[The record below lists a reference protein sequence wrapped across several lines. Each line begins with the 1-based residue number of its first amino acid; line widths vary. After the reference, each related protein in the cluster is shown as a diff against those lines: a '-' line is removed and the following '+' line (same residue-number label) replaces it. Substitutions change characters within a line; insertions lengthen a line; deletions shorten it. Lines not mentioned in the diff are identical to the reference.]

1 MTTERQGPAMSR
13 PPIYFL
19 RHGET
24 DYNAAG
30 RLQGRLDIPLNA
42 KGRGQ
47 AARNGGVLAELIDEP
62 AAMHY
67 VASPLLRARQTMEI
81 TRGCLKLPATPF
93 DLDDRLLEINYGRWE
108 GKNWDEVKR
117 DDPTEHDARIA
128 DGYNYAAPDGESYAM
143 VMARVE
149 SWLADVTRP
158 TVVVAHGGIMRCLRG
173 HVLGLA
179 PEAMLHLTVPQDK
192 VMLIE
197 GGAVRLL

>member
-1 MTTERQGPAMSR
+1 MDRPA
-13 PPIYFL
+13 IYFL

-42 KGRGQ
+42 KGQAQ
-47 AARNGGVLAELIDEP
+47 AARNGGLLAELIDAP
-62 AAMHY
+62 DAVHF
-67 VASPLLRARQTMEI
+67 VASPLLRTRQTMHI
-81 TRGCLKLPATPF
+81 ARRSLKLPETGFAV
-93 DLDDRLLEINYGRWE
+93 DDRLMEIDFGRWE
-108 GKNWDEVKR
+108 GKTWDTIKHE
-117 DDPTEHDARIA
+117 DAEAYKARHA

-143 VMARVE
+143 VMARVV
-149 SWLADVTRP
+149 SWLADVTQP

-173 HVLGLA
+173 QVLGLP

-192 VMLIE
+192 VMLID

>member
-1 MTTERQGPAMSR
+1 MPR

-47 AARNGGVLAELIDEP
+47 AARNGGVLSELIDVP
-62 AAMHY
+62 ASMHY
-67 VASPLLRARQTMEI
+67 VASPLLRTRQTMQI
-81 TRGCLKLPATPF
+81 ARSCLKLPETPF
-93 DLDDRLLEINYGRWE
+93 DMDERLVEIDFGRWE
-108 GKNWDEVKR
+108 GKSWDEVKR
-117 DDPTEHDARIA
+117 DDAAEYQSRQVN
-128 DGYNYAAPDGESYAM
+128 GYGHPAPDGESYAM
-143 VMARVE
+143 VMARVKA
-149 SWLADVTRP
+149 WLADVTRP

-179 PEAMLHLTVPQDK
+179 PQDMLTLTVPQDR

>member
-1 MTTERQGPAMSR
+1 MSR

-62 AAMHY
+62 GSVHY
-67 VASPLLRARQTMEI
+67 ISSPLLRTRQTMQI
-81 TRGCLKLPATPF
+81 ARGCLKLPETPF
-93 DLDDRLLEINYGRWE
+93 DTDERLLEIDFGRWE
-108 GKNWDEVKR
+108 GKVWDEIKR
-117 DDPTEHDARIA
+117 DDTDAYAARQA
-128 DGYNYAAPDGESYAM
+128 DGFNHAVPEGESYAM
-143 VMARVE
+143 VMARVQA
-149 SWLADVTRP
+149 WFADVVRP

-173 HVLGLA
+173 HVLGLP
-179 PEAMLHLTVPQDK
+179 PEAILHLTVPQDK
-192 VMLIE
+192 VMLID

>member
-1 MTTERQGPAMSR
+1 MTR

-24 DYNAAG
+24 DYNATG

-47 AARNGGVLAELIDEP
+47 AARNGGVLAELIDAP
-62 AAMHY
+62 GAMHY
-67 VASPLLRARQTMEI
+67 VASPLLRTRQTMEI
-81 TRGCLKLPATPF
+81 ARGKLQLPETPF
-93 DLDDRLLEINYGRWE
+93 DTDARLLEIDFGRWE
-108 GKNWDEVKR
+108 GKRWDDIER
-117 DDPTEHDARIA
+117 DDAAGYRVRQA
-128 DGYNYAAPDGESYAM
+128 DGFNHAAPDGESYAM

-149 SWLADVTRP
+149 AWLADVVRP

-173 HVLGLA
+173 HALGLP
-179 PEAMLHLTVPQDK
+179 PEAILHLTVPQDK

>member
-1 MTTERQGPAMSR
+1 MSR

-24 DYNAAG
+24 DFNAAG

-47 AARNGGVLAELIDEP
+47 AARNGAMLTELIDKP

-67 VASPLLRARQTMEI
+67 VASPLLRTRQTMQI
-81 TRGCLKLPATPF
+81 ARDCLKLPETPF
-93 DLDDRLLEINYGRWE
+93 DFDDRLLEINFGRWE
-108 GKNWDEVKR
+108 GKTWDEIKR
-117 DDPTEHDARIA
+117 DDATEHDARKA

>member
-1 MTTERQGPAMSR
+1 MSLPA
-13 PPIYFL
+13 IYFL

-47 AARNGGVLAELIDEP
+47 AARNGGVLAELIDAP
-62 AAMHY
+62 ATMRY
-67 VASPLLRARQTMEI
+67 VASPLLRTRQTMQI
-81 TRGCLKLPATPF
+81 ARNCLKLPETPF
-93 DLDDRLLEINYGRWE
+93 DLDDRLMEINYGRWE
-108 GKNWDEVKR
+108 GMVWDDIKR
-117 DDPTEHDARIA
+117 DDAEAYRARQA
-128 DGYNYAAPDGESYAM
+128 DVYNYATPEGESYAM

-149 SWLADVTRP
+149 SWLADVTAP

>member
-1 MTTERQGPAMSR
+1 MPR

-30 RLQGRLDIPLNA
+30 RLQGRMDIELNA

-47 AARNGGVLAELIDEP
+47 ALRNGGVLADVINEP
-62 AAMHY
+62 TEMHY
-67 VASPLLRARQTMEI
+67 VASPLLRTRQTMQI
-81 TRGCLKLPATPF
+81 ARSCLRLPETPF
-93 DLDDRLLEINYGRWE
+93 DLDDRLLEINFGRWE
-108 GKNWDEVKR
+108 GKSWDEIRR
-117 DDPTEHDARIA
+117 DDPEPYRARQA
-128 DGYNYAAPDGESYAM
+128 EGYDHAAPDGESYAM
-143 VMARVE
+143 VMVRVQA
-149 SWLADVTRP
+149 WLDDVTTP

-173 HVLGLA
+173 YVLGLP
-179 PEAMLHLTVPQDK
+179 PEAILRLTVPQDK

>member
-1 MTTERQGPAMSR
+1 MSR

-30 RLQGRLDIPLNA
+30 RLQGRLDVPLNA

-47 AARNGGVLAELIDEP
+47 ATRNGGVLAELIDDP
-62 AAMHY
+62 SAMHY
-67 VASPLLRARQTMEI
+67 VASPLLRTRQTMQI
-81 TRGCLKLPATPF
+81 ARGCLKLPETPF
-93 DLDDRLLEINYGRWE
+93 DVDDRLLEISFGRWE
-108 GKNWDEVKR
+108 GKVWDDIKR
-117 DDPTEHDARIA
+117 DDAEAYRIRQT
-128 DGYNYAAPDGESYAM
+128 DGYNHAVPEGESYAM

-149 SWLADVTRP
+149 SWLADVTLP

-173 HVLGLA
+173 HVLGLP
-179 PEAMLHLTVPQDK
+179 PEAMLQLTVPQDK

>member
-1 MTTERQGPAMSR
+1 MSR

-30 RLQGRLDIPLNA
+30 RLQGRLDIALNA
-42 KGRGQ
+42 KGREQ
-47 AARNGGVLAELIDEP
+47 AKRNGGVLAELIDAP
-62 AAMHY
+62 DSMY
-67 VASPLLRARQTMEI
+67 FVASPLLRARQTMQI
-81 TRGCLKLPATPF
+81 ARSCLKLPELPF
-93 DLDDRLLEINYGRWE
+93 SLDDRLLEIDFGRWE
-108 GKNWDEVKR
+108 GQVWDQIKR
-117 DDPTEHDARIA
+117 DDAEAYQARQA
-128 DGYNYAAPDGESYAM
+128 DGYNHAVPGGESYAM

-149 SWLADVTRP
+149 AWLVDVDAP

-173 HVLGLA
+173 HVLGLT